1 MFNISRRMQMKKLK
15 VLVILFC
22 TILVF
27 SLFGDG
33 EGEGGQDDSEN
44 PSTGKQIGGAPVKSW
59 ADGSQDFF
67 VMFNS
72 NLDDTVKLYGKD
84 ELANP
89 QGDTCLNSSKFK
101 LTSTHLPK
109 DAIIEEAYLIW
120 MTAIDPEKLNP
131 TIVTLA
137 EGDDSDPVPANDS
150 DAEPSDA
157 DSEIQTDADTEIPT
171 DTDSETPDEDQAPV
185 EPTCED
191 QGKVSTD
198 NKVTLSFTQ
207 STTETNINH
216 TKEILA
222 PQHCIDPDA
231 PDAPTFGFESI
242 VYSSS
247 VSTGC
252 SETEPGEFAGEKKIG
267 YYTYRVDV
275 TDFFTEVASKNAS
288 AGNGEDNM
296 FLGDYEVSDLDCSD
310 HDYYKCNTTM
320 VSTWALVVI
329 YRSQNIRPKKI
340 YFYNGLGFIY
350 NSKSVAKVSGFELPN
365 YATARLTT
373 YFAEGDPSLIDP
385 TLENMEEITIM
396 GNNEDA
402 QAQGPYV
409 LANSCNPREMGYTE
423 VYNSQSSIAGWD
435 PSAENPIECVTGG
448 QGDIKYGVDV
458 DTFILDSSKVANL
471 QAHMPKGGTDLDI
484 TLSVNQDA
492 IFTNF
497 MIFSVDNK
505 GANFDIPAEASD
517 TTKSKLN
524 FPKDREKHF
533 CACPVSAGVTEEDY
547 YCQHVNISREFYYFI
562 KVQNWGDDDAEKVKV
577 KDELDGNLTYVPG
590 TTEMATDC
598 TPTSDVCTDWT
609 IIPDKE
615 GGVFPLSGEG
625 VTVSAKM
632 EKCNQTDYTCKNTI
646 LIRYKVK
653 PKDGIAKNYVFNNTA
668 EISDEEGRKE
678 ESVYKTNKSFPLKLK
693 PVSCV
698 TDTACPTPTP
708 EMCGGVRID
717 SNKECDPSNPCPT
730 GYLCSDAFKCVDDP
744 SVTCTDSAVTLALGK
759 NTPSNDNT
767 VIIPKDNNG
776 EPLIVGQFTLKSDTC
791 DATKMFSLDSVI
803 VHITTRGNDTNFNFH
818 DYELI
823 YDYDGDGMYNEAI
836 DSIISTQESTKYTNY
851 IKFFVRPNAKKYTS
865 TKLHHFL
872 VRTKF
877 TYGKEEIAKDTTFNF
892 FIESYASIGVSDLGN
907 ATLNLDG
914 ESLEFASFTLEPTG
928 KFFIITA
935 DAQNSITVPP
945 IAQMND
951 NIPILKVR
959 TKSLGS
965 ANDITKFK
973 LSVPSNV
980 TARFGEKNG
989 ITGVSIWID
998 TNNDNKGDIKVAE
1011 KTTFEAGEGNR
1022 IEFRE
1027 FLQPLKY
1034 LENEEKYLLIYVDF
1048 NMINSEPPMTGK
1060 IQIPRGAL
1068 AFTTE
1073 DTDVY
1078 DLPVSSKTY
1087 TYFCEEGDDTCAT
1100 PKKKGGCAVTE
1111 IENDFTATL
1120 VVLVFSALSLL
1131 GLAIRR
1137 EKLF

>member
-1 MFNISRRMQMKKLK
+1 MQMKKLK
-15 VLVILFC
+15 ALIFLFC

-33 EGEGGQDDSEN
+33 EGEGGQDDSGN
-44 PSTGKQIGGAPVKSW
+44 PSTGKQIGGEPVKSW

-72 NLDDTVKLYGKD
+72 NLDDLIKLKGLD
-84 ELANP
+84 EESNP
-89 QGDTCLNSSKFK
+89 QGDTCLESSKFK

-120 MTAIDPEKLNP
+120 MTAIDPDKLNP
-131 TIVTLA
+131 QIVTLA
-137 EGDDSDPVPANDS
+137 EGDDSDPDSEPAPDDDS
-150 DAEPSDA
+150 DAEQPSDA
-157 DSEIQTDADTEIPT
+157 DTDTISDADSTSDADTE
-171 DTDSETPDEDQAPV
+171 TPDADEDQAPAGQ
-185 EPTCED
+185 TCEEM
-191 QGKVSTD
+191 GKISTD

-207 STTETNINH
+207 SSAETNINH
-216 TKEILA
+216 TKEIVAL
-222 PQHCIDPDA
+222 QHCIDPDA
-231 PDAPTFGFESI
+231 LESPTFDFESI
-242 VYSSS
+242 VYDSS

-252 SETEPGEFAGEKKIG
+252 SDTEIGESQGEKRIG
-267 YYTYRVDV
+267 YYTYRVNV
-275 TDFFTEVASKNAS
+275 TDFFAEVAQKNEN
-288 AGNGEDNM
+288 AGNSEDNM
-296 FLGDYEVSDLDCSD
+296 FHGDYVVSGIDCTD

-350 NSKSVAKVSGFELPN
+350 NNKSVANVTGFELPN

-373 YFAEGDPSLIDP
+373 YFAEGDPSLIEP

-396 GNNEDA
+396 GDNDDA
-402 QAQGPYV
+402 RLQGPYV
-409 LANSCNPREMGYTE
+409 LTNSCNPREMGYTE

-435 PSAENPIECVTGG
+435 PNVANPIECVTGG

-471 QAHMPKGGTDLDI
+471 QAHMPKGGTKLDI
-484 TLSVNQDA
+484 TLGVNQDA

-533 CACPVSAGVTEEDY
+533 CGCPVSAGVTEEDY

-577 KDELDGNLTYVPG
+577 KDELDKNLIYIPG
-590 TTEMATDC
+590 STEMATDC

-609 IIPDKE
+609 VIPDKD
-615 GGVFPLSGEG
+615 GGSFPLSGEG

-632 EKCNQTDYTCKNTI
+632 KKCNQNDYTCENTI

-678 ESVYKTNKSFPLKLK
+678 ESFYKTNKSFPLKLK

-698 TDTACPTPTP
+698 TDTVCPSPTP

-717 SNKECDPSNPCPT
+717 SNKECDSANPCPT
-730 GYLCSDAFKCVDDP
+730 GYLCSEAFKCVDDP
-744 SVTCTDSAVTLALGK
+744 SVTCTDSAVTLAAGK
-759 NTPSNDNT
+759 NTPSSDST
-767 VIIPKDNNG
+767 IIIPKDNGG
-776 EPLIVGQFTLKSDTC
+776 EPLVVGQFTLKSDTC
-791 DATKMFSLDSVI
+791 DSTKMFNLDSVI
-803 VHITTRGNDTNFNFH
+803 VHITTRGNDNNFSFH

-823 YDYDGDGMYNEAI
+823 YDADGDGIYNDAV
-836 DSIISTQESTKYTNY
+836 DSVISTQESTQFTNY
-851 IKFFVRPNAKKYTS
+851 IKFFVRTNAKKYFS
-865 TKLHHFL
+865 SKLNHFL

-892 FIESYASIGVSDLGN
+892 YVESYASIGVSDLG
-907 ATLNLDG
+907 TTTVNLD
-914 ESLEFASFTLEPTG
+914 SAPLEFASFSLEPTG
-928 KFFIITA
+928 KFFIISA

-945 IAQMND
+945 IAEMNN
-951 NIPILKVR
+951 NIPVLKVR

-965 ANDITKFK
+965 ANKITKFK

-980 TARFGEKNG
+980 TARFGDKNG
-989 ITGVSIWID
+989 ITGVSIWVD
-998 TNNDNKGDIKVAE
+998 TNNDNKGDIKIAE
-1011 KTTFEAGEGNR
+1011 KTKFEQGEGNK

-1027 FLQPLKY
+1027 FEQSLEY

-1048 NMINSEPPMTGK
+1048 NMTSSEPPMTGK

-1068 AFTTE
+1068 SFTE
-1073 DTDVY
+1073 ADTDVY
-1078 DLPVSSKTY
+1078 ELPVSSKTY
-1087 TYFCEEGDDTCAT
+1087 TYFCEDGDDTCAT

-1111 IENDFTATL
+1111 IETDSTATV
-1120 VVLVFSALSLL
+1120 VVLVLSVLSLL
-1131 GLAIRR
+1131 GLAVRR
-1137 EKLF
+1137 ENLF